1 MSSLPHPHH
10 HPHPSTSSSIPLGHP
25 PEHPRGTLFYPCSTY
40 PGGGV
45 RGLLW
50 AVCGTYRISRSYM
63 FHTLCVEHIG
73 SRDPICSG
81 GHPFL
86 PLLYPLPGPPIRPA
100 LGRQKTEKKQFSGI
114 SVDQIWY
121 RKTIAVRTPAC
132 HRSKFRPMKN
142 IDLGGPISSTDR
154 TQFRTCFALFGI
166 SVGQICLSKRG
177 APENSGI

>member
-10 HPHPSTSSSIPLGHP
+10 HPHPSTSSCIPLGHP
-25 PEHPRGTLFYPCSTY
+25 
-40 PGGGV
+40 GGGV
-45 RGLLW
+45 SG
-50 AVCGTYRISRSYM
+50 
-63 FHTLCVEHIG
+63 LCVEHIG
-73 SRDPICSG
+73 SRDPTSSG

-100 LGRQKTEKKQFSGI
+100 LGRQKTGKKQFSGI
-114 SVDQIWY
+114 CVDQIWY

-132 HRSKFRPMKN
+132 HGSKFRPMKN
-142 IDLGGPISSTDR
+142 IDLGGHISSTDR